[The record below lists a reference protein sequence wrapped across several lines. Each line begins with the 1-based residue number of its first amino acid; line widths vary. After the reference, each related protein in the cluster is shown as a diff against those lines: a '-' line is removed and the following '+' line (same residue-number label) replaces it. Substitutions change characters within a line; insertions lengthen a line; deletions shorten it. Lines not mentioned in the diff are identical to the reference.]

1 MDLQPRIAQRLGL
14 DGDADRLMTELHSAA
29 RVIEHRGARASD
41 ALAEEVLGGPRRS
54 GLNRILDRDVG
65 LEDGVLVHRR
75 NGDTDRLSGGMRLL
89 AARAKTGTPIAGS
102 TLEWLASCFRTAP
115 PQRWP
120 DATRTAF
127 LSLLRAPHAAATLE
141 LLDHV
146 GGWDTLLPEWG
157 RVRGLAQH
165 DPYHRYTVD
174 GHSFLTVGELA
185 HVLADQSPGVITSSE
200 DASLDVLYLAAL
212 LHDVGKG
219 SSRDHSVEGE
229 RLARAACLRMGVT
242 ADELEEV
249 AMLVRHHLVLADVA
263 TRRDLDDAA
272 VISEV
277 AATVGTTR
285 RLRLLYILSVAD
297 GLATGPAAW
306 SDWKAA
312 LVLELYRKVMK
323 ALESGQEALPGVG
336 TRARDIEACEPAL
349 RGQAEELLNELPP
362 SYSDSATVE
371 ELAGELVLMLSPPR
385 LGEVAHRIDEHPD
398 TARATLTVCT
408 RDRPGTLAR
417 TSGVLTLNRISV
429 LRAQAYSTSSGLA
442 LQRLVVATRPERRWE
457 SVLSDLRAAY
467 SGRTALDARVARKAR
482 DYLTKPPPEVDIRV
496 LQEASSHSTIVEIRA
511 PDALGLLYAVV
522 AGLSDLDLDIHVAKI
537 DTRQGR
543 VVDVFYV
550 RTLQGTKL
558 HDDQTAALRHCV
570 DHRLK
575 RTFGNG

>member
-1 MDLQPRIAQRLGL
+1 M
-14 DGDADRLMTELHSAA
+14 
-29 RVIEHRGARASD
+29 
-41 ALAEEVLGGPRRS
+41 
-54 GLNRILDRDVG
+54 
-65 LEDGVLVHRR
+65 
-75 NGDTDRLSGGMRLL
+75 
-89 AARAKTGTPIAGS
+89 
-102 TLEWLASCFRTAP
+102 
-115 PQRWP
+115 
-120 DATRTAF
+120 
-127 LSLLRAPHAAATLE
+127 SLLRAPHAAATLE

-146 GGWDTLLPEWG
+146 GGWNTLLPEWQ

-185 HVLADQSPGVITSSE
+185 HVLAGQGPGVITSRENS
-200 DASLDVLYLAAL
+200 SLDALYLAAL

-219 SSRDHSVEGE
+219 SGTDHTVEGE
-229 RLARAACLRMGVT
+229 RVARAACRRMGAS
-242 ADELEEV
+242 ADELEDV

-272 VISEV
+272 VITEV
-277 AATVGTTR
+277 AAAVGSTR

-312 LVLELYRKVMK
+312 LVLELYRKVLN
-323 ALESGQEALPGVG
+323 ALETGQATFPTGVG
-336 TRARDIEACEPAL
+336 ARACDIEAYEPAL
-349 RGQAEELLNELPP
+349 QGRAEELLTELPP
-362 SYSDSATVE
+362 SYSDSAAVE
-371 ELAGELVLMLSPPR
+371 QLAGELALMLSPPQ
-385 LGEVAHRIDEHPD
+385 LGEVAHRIVEHPD
-398 TARATLTVCT
+398 CDRASLAVCT

-417 TSGVLTLNRISV
+417 TSGVLTLNRISI

-442 LQRLVVATRPERRWE
+442 LQRFVVATRPETRWE

-467 SGRTALDARVARKAR
+467 SGRIALDARLVRKAR
-482 DYLTKPPPEVDIRV
+482 DYLTKPPPEVDVRV

-511 PDALGLLYAVV
+511 QDALGLLYAVV

-558 HDDQTAALRHCV
+558 SDDQIAALRQCV
-570 DHRLK
+570 SHRLE
-575 RTFGNG
+575 RMFGSG